1 VLFLFFEYR
10 IKQVK
15 NLDTLTQL
23 DVLDLNGNQVSFD
36 FDELF
41 YGSFSRFRFVELKTL
56 KV

>member
-1 VLFLFFEYR
+1 MLFLFFEYR